1 MKSIRNWIMSLVI
14 IASAGGAMLTMVAPQ
29 IVTAA
34 PATTC
39 SDSFLGFPA
48 WYRRLTKPF
57 PNCDIK
63 SPNSLNTA
71 PADKPNNGLSNFI
84 WRIGLNVLEI
94 VVVAIA
100 YLSSF
105 YFLYGGWL
113 FIISRG
119 KPEGA
124 AKARL
129 TMTQA
134 AIGLVVSITAVAVMN
149 FIAGG
154 IIKTLP

>member
-1 MKSIRNWIMSLVI
+1 MKSIRNWIMSLALV
-14 IASAGGAMLTMVAPQ
+14 ASVGGAMLTMVAPQ

-39 SDSFLGFPA
+39 SNSFLGFPA
-48 WYRRLTKPF
+48 WYRGLTKPF
-57 PNCDIK
+57 PKCDIK
-63 SPNSLNTA
+63 SPSAT
-71 PADKPNNGLSNFI
+71 KNGLSKFI
-84 WRIGLNVLEI
+84 WTIGLNVLEI
-94 VVVAIA
+94 VVVAVA

-113 FIISRG
+113 FIISQG

-134 AIGLVVSITAVAVMN
+134 AIGLVVSITAVAFMN
-149 FIAGG
+149 FIVDKV
-154 IIKTLP
+154 INLT